1 MRNRVLDWS
10 LSAACT
16 SGILATAACG
26 SSSSSSP
33 SPNAAATITIANN
46 AVSPKNVVVPRGSQV
61 LFVNNDTRS
70 HDIASDPHPEHT
82 DCPEINQV
90 GVLSP
95 GSSRQT
101 GNMTTNRAVCGFH
114 DHDNPTVVGL
124 QGTITIQ

>member
-1 MRNRVLDWS
+1 MICMREHVLVGLLAAW
-10 LSAACT
+10 SAA
-16 SGILATAACG
+16 GILATASCG
-26 SSSSSSP
+26 SGGGSSSSP

-61 LFVNNDTRS
+61 LFVNNDTRP

-90 GVLSP
+90 GVLNA
-95 GSSRQT
+95 GQSRQT

-114 DHDNPTVVGL
+114 DHDNP
-124 QGTITIQ
+124 